1 MLLGL
6 KMGPTGPFLGYH
18 GPSWTILAPT
28 WAILGYLE
36 TISGHLRTQDGVQES
51 SEGADGCEMAPKN
64 HTGAPKLGGSEGAA
78 EPLGAISADLQNL
91 RFA

>member
-6 KMGPTGPFLGYH
+6 KMGPTAPFLGYH

-28 WAILGYLE
+28 WAILVYLA
-36 TISGHLRTQDGVQES
+36 TILGHVGTQYGVQES
-51 SEGADGCEMAPKN
+51 SEGADACEMAPKGA
-64 HTGAPKLGGSEGAA
+64 TGAPKLGGSEGFA